1 MARILTYHELK
12 QTVNEL
18 EKDLLACLSA
28 KEATFRAK
36 EQLEGI
42 FNAVP
47 DQIAIV
53 DRHYRIQIVNRSLAD
68 KLNGSQERLVGELC
82 YNCIC
87 RADGP
92 PSLCPHA
99 QMLKDG
105 REHKLET
112 YNEQLGMYL
121 LVTSSPLYDD
131 EGKLMG
137 GVYVARD
144 ITIYKAIEKALR
156 ESEEKYRLLVEN
168 AHDAIL
174 KRGIS

>member
-1 MARILTYHELK
+1 MGRILTYNELK

-18 EKDLLACLSA
+18 EKDLLASLRA
-28 KEATFRAK
+28 KEAIFRAK

-47 DQIAIV
+47 DQIAVV
-53 DRHYRIQIVNRSLAD
+53 DRHYRIKIVNRSLAD

-121 LVTSSPLYDD
+121 LITSSPLYDD
-131 EGKLMG
+131 EGKLEG

-144 ITIYKAIEKALR
+144 NTIYKEIEKAWR

-174 KRGIS
+174 RRGIS

>member
-1 MARILTYHELK
+1 MGRTLTYNELK

-28 KEATFRAK
+28 KAAIFRAK

-47 DQIAIV
+47 DQMAVV

-87 RADGP
+87 
-92 PSLCPHA
+92 
-99 QMLKDG
+99 
-105 REHKLET
+105 
-112 YNEQLGMYL
+112 
-121 LVTSSPLYDD
+121 
-131 EGKLMG
+131 
-137 GVYVARD
+137 
-144 ITIYKAIEKALR
+144 
-156 ESEEKYRLLVEN
+156 
-168 AHDAIL
+168 
-174 KRGIS
+174 